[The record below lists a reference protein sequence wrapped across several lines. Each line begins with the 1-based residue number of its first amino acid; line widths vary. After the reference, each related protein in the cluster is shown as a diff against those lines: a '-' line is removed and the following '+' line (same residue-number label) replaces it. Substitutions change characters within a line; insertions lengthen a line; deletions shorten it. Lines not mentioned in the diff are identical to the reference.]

1 MPPESDL
8 GTTHESVTVLP
19 FTLCVRVG
27 IKGGCTSPS
36 TTLRDSKC
44 LYIYIYTHI
53 VVFLLT
59 LRITLCT
66 TIYRCG
72 QVSYKSAGE
81 LEWSLPTPWL
91 RWSGPSQCR
100 WSRRSLSPGAAERRP
115 VRRPCRTSLCPVRSV
130 RAPHFYSFSFE
141 TQKMLWGTEK
151 ACMTHSN
158 GHEDDAVSN
167 MSEETTESKDL
178 SKTITLMATDPK
190 IQPRQKRK
198 S

>member
-1 MPPESDL
+1 M
-8 GTTHESVTVLP
+8 
-19 FTLCVRVG
+19 
-27 IKGGCTSPS
+27 
-36 TTLRDSKC
+36 
-44 LYIYIYTHI
+44 
-53 VVFLLT
+53 
-59 LRITLCT
+59 
-66 TIYRCG
+66 
-72 QVSYKSAGE
+72 
-81 LEWSLPTPWL
+81 
-91 RWSGPSQCR
+91 
-100 WSRRSLSPGAAERRP
+100 
-115 VRRPCRTSLCPVRSV
+115 RRPCRTSLCPVRSVRAPSSDARSPVRSV